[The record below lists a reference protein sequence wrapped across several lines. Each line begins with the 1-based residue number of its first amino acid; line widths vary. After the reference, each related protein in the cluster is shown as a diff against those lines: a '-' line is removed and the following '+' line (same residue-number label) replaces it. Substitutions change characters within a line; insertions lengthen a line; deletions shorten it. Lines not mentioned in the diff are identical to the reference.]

1 MTGRPGLGELCRLI
15 LKHAAFTVGGGS
27 VTVVALER
35 DLVDSSRWISLDRF
49 RTIYGIARI
58 TPGTSILAL
67 VAGIGWDFYRWPG
80 ALLALALSAIP
91 GSVVAALLAAVYV
104 QLYENDIAR
113 RFLVGAAA
121 AVCGLIGAS
130 IWRMLQPYL
139 KSEEVPSTLVVFGV
153 VLVLSFFGFSPF
165 PIFIG
170 LGVAG
175 FFLHGFKA

>member
-1 MTGRPGLGELCRLI
+1 MAGRPDLGDLCRLI

-35 DLVDSSRWISLDRF
+35 DFVEASGWISLDRF
-49 RTIYGIARI
+49 RTVYGIARI

-67 VAGIGWDFYRWPG
+67 VTGLGWDFYRWRG

-113 RFLVGAAA
+113 RFLVGTGA

-130 IWRMLQPYL
+130 IWRMLQPYF
-139 KSEEVPSTLVVFGV
+139 KGGQISGTLVVFSV
-153 VLVLSFFGFSPF
+153 VLALSFFGLSPF

-170 LGVAG
+170 LAVAG
-175 FFLHGFKA
+175 YFLYGVEA

>member
-1 MTGRPGLGELCRLI
+1 MPGRPDLGELCRLI

-35 DLVDSSRWISLDRF
+35 DLVESTGWITLDRF

-67 VAGIGWDFYRWPG
+67 VTGIGWDFYRWPG

-91 GSVVAALLAAVYV
+91 GSVVAALLAAVYI

-113 RFLVGAAA
+113 RFLVGTAA

-139 KSEEVPSTLVVFGV
+139 KTEEVPSTLVVFVV
-153 VLVLSFFGFSPF
+153 VLALSFFGFSPF
-165 PIFIG
+165 PIFLG

-175 FFLHGFKA
+175 FFLHGVKA